1 MIYWQLFSCFFKI
14 GAFAF
19 GGGYA
24 MISIISDA
32 MLAAG
37 WLTEEEILR
46 FIAVESVI
54 PGPIAVNMATFV
66 GHDEAGFLGSVVATL
81 GVVLPS
87 FIIVL
92 LIAALFRNLLK
103 YEGVKAFLNG
113 MRPALVGLILAT
125 ACTMGLKVIFD
136 IRAEDLMPNV
146 DMRSLLVMALMI
158 IIGFIW
164 KKIKKNEPSL
174 ITMVIISGII
184 GLMLFL

>member
-1 MIYWQLFSCFFKI
+1 MILWQLFSCFFKI

-32 MLAAG
+32 VLAEG
-37 WLTEEEILR
+37 WLAEEEILR

-66 GHDEAGFLGSVVATL
+66 GHGQAGILGSIVATL

-103 YEGVKAFLNG
+103 YEGVRAFLNG

-125 ACTMGLKVIFD
+125 ATTMGLKVIFG
-136 IRAEDLMPNV
+136 IKAESLDVNL
-146 DMRSLLVMALMI
+146 DFKSLLVFALMVV
-158 IIGFIW
+158 IGFVW
-164 KKIKKNEPSL
+164 KKVKKKEPSL
-174 ITMVIISGII
+174 ITMVIISGLI
-184 GLMLFL
+184 GLILFL